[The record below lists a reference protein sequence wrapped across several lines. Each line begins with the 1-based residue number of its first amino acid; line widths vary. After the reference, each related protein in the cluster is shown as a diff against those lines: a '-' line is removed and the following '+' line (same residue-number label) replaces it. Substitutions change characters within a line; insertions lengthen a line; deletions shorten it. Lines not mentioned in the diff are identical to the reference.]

1 MKIYV
6 DGSYN
11 PKTKVWGGA
20 AILMSDENDVIK
32 EILVSDK
39 DLNGS
44 RQINGELEST
54 IHALRYVLEHLHE
67 IDDKKITIFYDYEGI
82 EKWATGEWTA
92 RKDVA
97 IDYKKRVQRHLML
110 LRYEHKIEIIFT
122 KVKAHSGEEFNEKVD
137 RLAKSACNVE

>member
-1 MKIYV
+1 MHY
-6 DGSYN
+6 
-11 PKTKVWGGA
+11 
-20 AILMSDENDVIK
+20 
-32 EILVSDK
+32 
-39 DLNGS
+39 
-44 RQINGELEST
+44 
-54 IHALRYVLEHLHE
+54 RYVLEHLNE

>member
-20 AILMSDENDVIK
+20 AILMQDDDVLIK

-54 IHALRYVLEHLHE
+54 IHALRYVLEHLSE
-67 IDDKKITIFYDYEGI
+67 IDDKKITIFYDYAGI
-82 EKWATGEWTA
+82 EKWAIGEWAA

-110 LRYEHKIEIIFT
+110 LRYEHKIEINFS

-137 RLAKSACNVE
+137 RLAKTACDVE

>member
-11 PKTKVWGGA
+11 PNTKIWGGA
-20 AILMSDENDVIK
+20 ALIMSDSNEILK

-54 IHALRYVLEHLHE
+54 IHALRYVLEQIDE
-67 IDDKKITIFYDYEGI
+67 IDDQTITIFYDYAGI
-82 EKWATGEWTA
+82 EKWAIGEWAA

-110 LRYEHKIEIIFT
+110 LRYAHKIEIIFS

>member
-11 PKTKVWGGA
+11 PRTKVWGGA
-20 AILMSDENDVIK
+20 AILMQDDDVVIK

-44 RQINGELEST
+44 RQINGESEST
-54 IHALRYVLEHLHE
+54 IHALRYILEHLKE
-67 IDDKKITIFYDYEGI
+67 IDDKTITIFYDYEGI

-97 IDYKKRVQRHLML
+97 
-110 LRYEHKIEIIFT
+110 
-122 KVKAHSGEEFNEKVD
+122 VD
-137 RLAKSACNVE
+137 

>member
-20 AILMSDENDVIK
+20 AILMQDDDVVIK

-54 IHALRYVLEHLHE
+54 IHALRYVLEHLQE
-67 IDDKKITIFYDYEGI
+67 ISDKKITVFYDYAGI

-97 IDYKKRVQRHLML
+97 IYYKKRVQRHLML

-137 RLAKSACNVE
+137 RLAKSACKVE

>member
-20 AILMSDENDVIK
+20 AILMQDDDVVIK

-54 IHALRYVLEHLHE
+54 IHALRYVLEHLQE
-67 IDDKKITIFYDYEGI
+67 ISDKKITVFYDYAGI

-92 RKDVA
+92 RKDVV

-137 RLAKSACNVE
+137 RLAKSACKVE

>member
-1 MKIYV
+1 MQ
-6 DGSYN
+6 D
-11 PKTKVWGGA
+11 
-20 AILMSDENDVIK
+20 DDVLIK

-54 IHALRYVLEHLHE
+54 IHALRYVLEHLNE

-97 IDYKKRVQRHLML
+97 IDYKKRVQTSSNAAS
-110 LRYEHKIEIIFT
+110 LRT
-122 KVKAHSGEEFNEKVD
+122 
-137 RLAKSACNVE
+137 

>member
-20 AILMSDENDVIK
+20 ALLMSDSDEILE

-54 IHALRYVLEHLHE
+54 IQSLRYVLEHLDE
-67 IDDKKITIFYDYEGI
+67 IDDKTITIFYDYAGI
-82 EKWATGEWTA
+82 EKWATGEWSA

-97 IDYKKRVQRHLML
+97 VDYKKRVQRHLML
-110 LRYEHKIEIIFT
+110 LRYEHKIEINFS

-137 RLAKSACNVE
+137 RLAKSACDVE